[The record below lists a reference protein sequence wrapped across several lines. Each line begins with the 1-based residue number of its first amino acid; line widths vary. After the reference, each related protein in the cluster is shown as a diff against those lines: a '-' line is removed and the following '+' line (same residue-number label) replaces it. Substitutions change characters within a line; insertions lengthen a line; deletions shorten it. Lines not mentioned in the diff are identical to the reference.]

1 MGQERQEEAGKKGE
15 RVPSFLCALSLGE
28 KRDSQQDKKVTAV
41 TSDVCTN
48 LS

>member
-1 MGQERQEEAGKKGE
+1 MEHERQEEAGRKGE

-28 KRDSQQDKKVTAV
+28 KRGSQQDKKVTAV
-41 TSDVCTN
+41 TSDVCTS